1 MLIGIEG
8 RPVTGAPFLCAFVM
22 NETPDSG
29 QPLRPRKMAGVAFPP
44 AKYGLIL
51 AVGIVMVMCA
61 LLVFEVI

>member
-1 MLIGIEG
+1 M
-8 RPVTGAPFLCAFVM
+8 FVM

-29 QPLRPRKMAGVAFPP
+29 QPPRPRKMAGVAFPP

-51 AVGIVMVMCA
+51 AVGIVILMCA

>member
-1 MLIGIEG
+1 V
-8 RPVTGAPFLCAFVM
+8 RAFVV

-29 QPLRPRKMAGVAFPP
+29 QPPRPRKMAGVAFPS

>member
-1 MLIGIEG
+1 MGIEG
-8 RPVTGAPFLCAFVM
+8 SPFIGAPFCVRAFVV

-29 QPLRPRKMAGVAFPP
+29 QPPRPRKMAGVAFPP

-51 AVGIVMVMCA
+51 AVGIVILMCA

>member
-1 MLIGIEG
+1 VG
-8 RPVTGAPFLCAFVM
+8 AFVV

-29 QPLRPRKMAGVAFPP
+29 QPPRPRKMAGVAFPS
-44 AKYGLIL
+44 ARYGLIL

>member
-1 MLIGIEG
+1 
-8 RPVTGAPFLCAFVM
+8 M

-29 QPLRPRKMAGVAFPP
+29 QPPRPRKVAFPP